1 MEKNSTSNHSPVHSR
16 LLLLA
21 LALSSFS
28 VCIVTV
34 AFQVLM
40 VDVAS
45 SFQIQV
51 GTASMVASVGSV
63 SGITFGL
70 LMAVVSMRYDHK
82 LLLLAGL
89 VCNVCAALGYF
100 LAPTFTWLLVSNIA
114 VGAGLSIVTAMAY
127 SLIGEFYPLER
138 RGRAIGVMVAS
149 TTLSFVIGSSLVG
162 ALSSFYDWRL
172 VTLILSLPVAL
183 TCLVLSV
190 LFVPRGSK
198 AKSLVER
205 EPFSVGCKAAFSS
218 TSGIAALSVTIF
230 LFCEGAIGYYSV
242 SFFRQQFAVSV
253 AWSSTYFLVANII
266 SAVGGV
272 VAGLLVNRVGRK
284 RLGTLTLIVA
294 CMLTLTF
301 TLMPTPEFSGALSV
315 MRYFFSAMAMTAG
328 GSLII
333 EQLPKFRSTVVSLN
347 AAFMNVGMLV
357 ASLLGGFTLNSFG
370 YQALG
375 MVLGG
380 LGLLGTFVWIALVK
394 DPVKQGNI

>member
-1 MEKNSTSNHSPVHSR
+1 
-16 LLLLA
+16 
-21 LALSSFS
+21 
-28 VCIVTV
+28 
-34 AFQVLM
+34 M

-89 VCNVCAALGYF
+89 VCNVLAALGYF

-114 VGAGLSIVTAMAY
+114 VGASLSIVTAMAY

-138 RGRAIGVMVAS
+138 RGRAIGIMVAC
-149 TTLSFVIGSSLVG
+149 TTLSFVIGSSLTGV
-162 ALSSFYDWRL
+162 LSSYYDWRL
-172 VTLILSLPVAL
+172 VTIILSLPVASA
-183 TCLVLSV
+183 CLVLCA

-198 AKSLVER
+198 AKSLLER
-205 EPFSVGCKAAFSS
+205 EPFSVGCKQAFSS
-218 TSGIAALSVTIF
+218 TSGVAALSVTVF

-242 SFFRQQFAVSV
+242 SFFREQFAVSV
-253 AWSSTYFLVANII
+253 AWGSTYFLIANII
-266 SAVGGV
+266 SAIGGV

-284 RLGTLTLIVA
+284 RLGTITLIVA
-294 CMLTLTF
+294 CVLTLSF
-301 TLMPTPEFSGALSV
+301 TVMPTPESSGFLSV
-315 MRYFFSAMAMTAG
+315 LRYFFSAMAMTAG

-333 EQLPKFRSTVVSLN
+333 EQLPKFRSTVMSLN

-357 ASLLGGFTLNSFG
+357 ASLLGGITLNSFG
-370 YQALG
+370 YQVLG
-375 MVLGG
+375 LVLGG
-380 LGLLGTFVWIALVK
+380 LGLVGTVVWVALVK
-394 DPVKQGNI
+394 DPVKGNI

>member
-1 MEKNSTSNHSPVHSR
+1 
-16 LLLLA
+16 
-21 LALSSFS
+21 
-28 VCIVTV
+28 
-34 AFQVLM
+34 M

-100 LAPTFTWLLVSNIA
+100 LAPTFTWLLASNIA
-114 VGAGLSIVTAMAY
+114 VGAGLSMVTAMAY

-138 RGRAIGVMVAS
+138 RGRAIGIMVAS

-162 ALSSFYDWRL
+162 ILSSFYDWRL

-183 TCLVLSV
+183 TCLVFSV

-198 AKSLVER
+198 AKSLLER
-205 EPFSVGCKAAFSS
+205 VPFSVGCKAAFSS

-242 SFFRQQFAVSV
+242 SFFREQFGVSV
-253 AWSSTYFLVANII
+253 AWSSTYFLIANII

-294 CMLTLTF
+294 CILTLTF
-301 TLMPTPEFSGALSV
+301 TLIPTAEFSGVLSV
-315 MRYFFSAMAMTAG
+315 LRYFFSAMAMTAG

-375 MVLGG
+375 LVLGS
-380 LGLLGTFVWIALVK
+380 LGVVGALVWVGLVK
-394 DPVKQGNI
+394 DPCKKS